1 MDWLAIVIVAIFL
14 PLFPLSMGFN
24 LVFSKLQQPL
34 LRITLLVIWPLA
46 GLVLANKLELQVA
59 PGLLIWAL
67 LSSALYALRM
77 LALREM
83 NLWISFM
90 ATSVWA
96 LLWIPLSEGY
106 HFDTLWL
113 DAMGFSTPLIALVIV
128 AELLRRR
135 FGAAYADIYGGL
147 AHGLPRLAM
156 VMVMSVLAAIAT
168 PVFPGFFTMLSI
180 LMIATPATIVSLLL
194 IWLLWSWA
202 GIRLLH
208 GFIFGDHSY
217 DNSIKDIPCVF
228 AWSLLLLL
236 IAIAVVGV
244 IVNGALL

>member
-1 MDWLAIVIVAIFL
+1 MDWQAILIVAIFL

-24 LVFSKLQQPL
+24 LVFSKLQHPI
-34 LRITLLVIWPLA
+34 LRIALLVVWPLI
-46 GLVLANKLELQVA
+46 GLVLAQKFELQVA
-59 PGLLIWAL
+59 PELLVWSL
-67 LSSALYALRM
+67 LSSVLYALRM
-77 LALREM
+77 LALRDM

-106 HFDTLWL
+106 HFDSLWL

-156 VMVMSVLAAIAT
+156 VMVLSTLAAIAT

-180 LMIATPATIVSLLL
+180 LMMAAPATVVSMLL
-194 IWLLWSWA
+194 IWLVWSWA

-208 GFIFGDHSY
+208 GFIFGDHNY
-217 DNSIKDIPCVF
+217 DASIKDIPCVF

-236 IAIAVVGV
+236 VAIAVIGV